1 LSVPLLEMPPI
12 DPSDGQAGPVV
23 DNGGQPGGVVVVLR
37 QKLPSSSSSS
47 SLQAGSREKDKSTK
61 RKSNLNRALTD
72 EQVLATGQ
80 IESQGSFNS
89 PSSYLF
95 LLFIFIF
102 YPVRPHK
109 NLILPVLFYF
119 FSVSVNRYF
128 PPLNSSPPPRA

>member
-1 LSVPLLEMPPI
+1 
-12 DPSDGQAGPVV
+12 
-23 DNGGQPGGVVVVLR
+23 VVLR

-89 PSSYLF
+89 LSSYLF
-95 LLFIFIF
+95 FIFIF
-102 YPVRPHK
+102 ISSRPSTQK
-109 NLILPVLFYF
+109 LDTSRFILFLFCF
-119 FSVSVNRYF
+119 GQSIF
-128 PPLNSSPPPRA
+128 PAP

>member
-1 LSVPLLEMPPI
+1 MPPI
-12 DPSDGQAGPVV
+12 DPSDGQAAGPVV

-89 PSSYLF
+89 LSSYLF
-95 LLFIFIF
+95 FIFFILFF

-109 NLILPVLFYF
+109 NWILPVLFYF

-128 PPLNSSPPPRA
+128 PPLNSSPSGVMR

>member
-1 LSVPLLEMPPI
+1 MPPI
-12 DPSDGQAGPVV
+12 DPSDGQAAGPVV

-89 PSSYLF
+89 LSSYLF
-95 LLFIFIF
+95 LFLFLFFIPSVHTKIGYF
-102 YPVRPHK
+102 P
-109 NLILPVLFYF
+109 FYF
-119 FSVSVNRYF
+119 ISFLFRSIDISR
-128 PPLNSSPPPRA
+128 LLTPPPRA

>member
-1 LSVPLLEMPPI
+1 MSVPLLEMPPI
-12 DPSDGQAGPVV
+12 DPSDGQAAGPVV

-89 PSSYLF
+89 LSLQ
-95 LLFIFIF
+95 LFIFHFSF
-102 YPVRPHK
+102 YPVRPPK
-109 NLILPVLFYF
+109 NWILPVLFYF

-128 PPLNSSPPPRA
+128 PSL